1 MDDAQQALPAAV
13 RKWLEVAKTSDRL
26 ALEAL
31 LAPDVVFDS
40 PVVHTPQRGKGIAA
54 TYLSAAILILGGA
67 DFRYVAEWVGPK
79 SAVLEF
85 VTIIDGIEIN
95 GVDIIGW
102 SADEQIDRFKVMVRP
117 LKAIQILHQ
126 KMAAALS
133 R

>member
-1 MDDAQQALPAAV
+1 MDDAQQPAAV